1 MSPDEEVIRGH
12 KASQVLEN
20 ELVIEA
26 FEECRKQIM
35 LAWSQTP
42 ARDVEARE
50 FIFKLHQASLRFEEI
65 FKGYV
70 DTGKVAADKIKQRSL
85 MGKLKSIM

>member
-12 KASQVLEN
+12 KAAQVLEN
-20 ELVIEA
+20 ELVKEA
-26 FEECRKQIM
+26 FEEVRKHI
-35 LAWSQTP
+35 LRVWETTP

-50 FIFKLHQASLRFEEI
+50 WTFKLYQASLKFEEI

-70 DTGKVAADKIKQRSL
+70 DTGKVAADKIKQQNLLGRLRSV
-85 MGKLKSIM
+85 I